1 MSIFRVTQDSESGYG
16 YVYLA
21 DIPAGGVKSSVQLG
35 GENSAEPDALSSL
48 VLDFD
53 AEGRLVGIEVVGRAE
68 RVLRPE
74 LLAVAQQI

>member
-1 MSIFRVTQDSESGYG
+1 MSLFRVTQDSESGYG

-21 DIPAGGVKSSVQLG
+21 EIEAGGVATSVPLERQADAPDTLG
-35 GENSAEPDALSSL
+35 DL

-53 AEGRLVGIEVVGRAE
+53 SEGHLVGIEVLWRAE

-74 LLAVAQQI
+74 VLSVAQQI

>member
-21 DIPAGGVKSSVQLG
+21 DMPAGGVKKSIQLG
-35 GENSAEPDALSSL
+35 GEDPGEPDTLSSL

-53 AEGRLVGIEVVGRAE
+53 ADGRLVGIEVLSSAE

-74 LLAVAQQI
+74 LLARAQQI

>member
-35 GENSAEPDALSSL
+35 GENPNDPDTLSSL

-53 AEGRLVGIEVVGRAE
+53 HEGRLVGIEVLGHAE

-74 LLAVAQQI
+74 LLERAQQI

>member
-1 MSIFRVTQDSESGYG
+1 MSLFRVTQDSESGYG

-21 DIPAGGVKSSVQLG
+21 DIEAGGVKNSIQLG
-35 GENSAEPDALSSL
+35 GEKSGDPDTLSSL

-53 AEGRLVGIEVVGRAE
+53 ADGRLVGIEVMGRAE

-74 LLAVAQQI
+74 LLERAQQM